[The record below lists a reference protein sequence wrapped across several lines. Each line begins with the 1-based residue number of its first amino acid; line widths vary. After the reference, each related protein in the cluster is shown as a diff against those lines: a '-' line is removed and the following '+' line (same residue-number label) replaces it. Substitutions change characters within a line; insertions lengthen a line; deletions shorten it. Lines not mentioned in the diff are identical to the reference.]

1 VKIFLDTSALI
12 AYYNE
17 DDSLH
22 DAAGEAMSKFLSG
35 EILLTKFFTSDCVFD
50 ETVTVIECVLGKH
63 DLAIEVGDAL
73 RTSPRTM
80 MLHVDEPT
88 VEASWKLFRSMRDV
102 SFTDCTSFVLMRTLG
117 LQAAFTFDHHFKT
130 AGFKTIP

>member
-1 VKIFLDTSALI
+1 VKVFLDTSALI

-22 DAAGEAMSKFLSG
+22 DTAEQAMEKFLSG
-35 EILLTKFFTSDCVFD
+35 ETPLTKFFTSDYVFD
-50 ETVTVIECVLGKH
+50 EAVTVIECVLGRH

-73 RTSPRTM
+73 RASSRTM
-80 MLHVDEPT
+80 MLHVDQATIE
-88 VEASWKLFRSMRDV
+88 ESWKLFKGMKEV

-117 LQAAFTFDHHFKT
+117 VQTAFTFDRHFKK

>member
-1 VKIFLDTSALI
+1 VKVFLDTSALV

-22 DAAGEAMSKFLSG
+22 EAADEAMSKFLSG
-35 EILLTKFFTSDCVFD
+35 EIPLTKFFATDYVFD

-63 DLAIEVGDAL
+63 DLAIEVGEAL
-73 RTSPRTM
+73 RTSSRTM

-88 VEASWKLFRSMRDV
+88 LEASWKLFRIMRDV

-117 LQAAFTFDHHFKT
+117 LQAAFTFDRHFKR